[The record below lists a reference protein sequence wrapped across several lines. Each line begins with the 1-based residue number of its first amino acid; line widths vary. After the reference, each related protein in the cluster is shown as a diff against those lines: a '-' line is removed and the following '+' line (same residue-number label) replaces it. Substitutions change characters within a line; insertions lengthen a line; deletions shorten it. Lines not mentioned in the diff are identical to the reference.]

1 MQAVTVTPSDTVL
14 AWNQYA
20 LDFIKLAK
28 IPPPRVARNL
38 AIVHL
43 SVYDAI
49 NGVVTRNGKNPF
61 GTYLVNIT
69 SQTPRSG
76 EYLNAVIASAAYQ
89 SLKKVNWNAGTNG
102 PVVANQLSLLDSL
115 YAAQISALNTS
126 SVQRSKTR
134 SKALQSAISWGNW
147 VAETIVTLRSTD
159 GSSIAQSPISYPVN
173 LPFTVWRSVPPTVAG
188 APPVLPGW
196 GLVVPFVIDAVMPFV
211 PPGVASLDHTT
222 PEYATEVLQTYSLGN
237 ASVFKNGEWVARDGT
252 QEPDLIAD
260 FWAGGGGTVT
270 PPGLWNVLARVAIVK
285 ALGKPTSSWL
295 DDNALQLVSK
305 NLDEKLN
312 NKEAVSKA
320 PMTAALATAKTLA
333 LLNSALADA
342 AIVCWK
348 TKFLYNFWRP
358 LSAITELSNP
368 EYTSAIQAPLASV
381 SGQGWTPYLSTP
393 NFPEFTSGH
402 STFSGAGAAILT
414 STFPFLYSA
423 SEPLTAT
430 VDTFIGN
437 TAQAAVRTRS
447 WMSFTQAAEEAGMSR
462 LYGGIH
468 FMSANTLG
476 LSTGSQIASTVISKF
491 SSPTKK
497 DKKFSKVAEDSTV
510 PETVLEDLDE
520 KKTESESPSW
530 KEKEQVAS
538 VEWN

>member
-1 MQAVTVTPSDTVL
+1 MQAVTPSDTVL
-14 AWNQYA
+14 TWNQYA
-20 LDFIKLAK
+20 LDFVKLAK

-69 SQTPRSG
+69 SKTPRSG

-89 SLKKVNWNAGTNG
+89 SLKKVNWIAGTNG
-102 PVVANQLSLLDSL
+102 PVVANQLSLLDTL

-147 VAETIVTLRSTD
+147 VAETIVTIRSTD

-173 LPFTVWRSVPPTVAG
+173 LPFTVWRSVPPTAEG

-222 PEYATEVLQTYSLGN
+222 PEYATEVFQTHSLGN

-285 ALGKPTSSWL
+285 ALDKPTSSWL

-320 PMTAALATAKTLA
+320 PITAALATAKTLA
-333 LLNSALADA
+333 MLNSALADA

-358 LSAITELSNP
+358 LSAIAELSNP
-368 EYTSAIQAPLASV
+368 EYTSAVQAPLASA

-414 STFPFLYSA
+414 STFPSLYSA

-447 WMSFTQAAEEAGMSR
+447 WMSFTQAAQEAGMSR

-510 PETVLEDLDE
+510 PEKVLEDLDE